1 MKGTNANGHRQC
13 THMRVTEMI
22 PQAQRQDLYLKES
35 ELQHQFLSYQPGK
48 RKKDH
53 VSQMNGITLYFLV
66 KNNFKIPRV
75 IYLFSL
81 L

>member
-1 MKGTNANGHRQC
+1 MKGTNANGLRQC

-48 RKKDH
+48 RKKGSCESNEWYYSFFPH
-53 VSQMNGITLYFLV
+53 EEQF
-66 KNNFKIPRV
+66 
-75 IYLFSL
+75 
-81 L
+81 